1 MRTGAVFI
9 MLAKLPLS
17 ADVVIVVPT
26 AIMLDIDVGV
36 RMLPDLEMIVLAD
49 AVVGLVFVFKVI
61 CAVK

>member
-1 MRTGAVFI
+1 MFI
-9 MLAKLPLS
+9 MLVKLPLS

-36 RMLPDLEMIVLAD
+36 CMLPDLEMIVLAD